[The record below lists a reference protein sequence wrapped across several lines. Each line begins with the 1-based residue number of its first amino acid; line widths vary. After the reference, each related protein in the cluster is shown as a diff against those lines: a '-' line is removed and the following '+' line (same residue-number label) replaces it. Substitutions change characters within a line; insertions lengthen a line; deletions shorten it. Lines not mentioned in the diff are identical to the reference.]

1 MGYPTP
7 GPRSSVTIDGRVIPL
22 EASAA
27 MPAIPCDPA
36 AAREFALVVV
46 GRLRSAGHEAL
57 WAGGC
62 VRDELLGRT
71 PADYDVAT
79 SAHPD
84 QVRAVFGNR
93 RTLAVG
99 AAFGVITV
107 LGPRGAGQVE
117 VATFRSDAAY
127 TDGRHPAG
135 VTFTNA
141 REDAVRRDFTING
154 LFLDPISGEVHDYV
168 GGRADLTAGIVRAI
182 GNAAMRFGEDH
193 LRMLR
198 AVRFAAGFGFA
209 LEEQTQAAIA
219 RMAHLVT
226 TVSPER
232 IAAEL
237 RTLVS
242 RPGRRRGLELLAQ
255 TGLAREV
262 LPEVAPVDGA
272 ASEREAWHDSAR
284 IIEALDEPELASA
297 LAILTARLPPE
308 SPRHIAARL
317 RLSTRDLKTAC
328 WLHEAVAFVDGLS
341 AGDLDQRPWSQLQ
354 PWLAHDAAFLLADLL
369 RARAACGHGS
379 AATAGWV
386 TAKLQMPRE
395 HLDPPPLVTG
405 NDLLAAG
412 VPAGRAVGQTLAA
425 LRALQLDG
433 RITTRDAAVEWVRTQ
448 KSE

>member
-1 MGYPTP
+1 
-7 GPRSSVTIDGRVIPL
+7 
-22 EASAA
+22 

-168 GGRADLTAGIVRAI
+168 GGRADLSAGIVRAI

-209 LEEQTQAAIA
+209 LEEQTEAAIV

-242 RPGRRRGLELLAQ
+242 RTGRRRGLELLVQ

-272 ASEREAWHDSAR
+272 VGEREAWHDSAL

-297 LAILTARLPPE
+297 LAILTARLPSE
-308 SPRHIAARL
+308 SPRHIAVRL

-328 WLHEAVAFVDGLS
+328 WLHEAVAFVDGIG
-341 AGDLDQRPWSQLQ
+341 AGDLDQCPWSQLQ

-379 AATAGWV
+379 AAAAGWV

-395 HLDPPPLVTG
+395 QLDPPPLVTG
-405 NDLLAAG
+405 NDLLGAG

-433 RITTRDAAVEWVRTQ
+433 RITTRDAAMEWVRTQ
-448 KSE
+448 QSE

>member
-1 MGYPTP
+1 
-7 GPRSSVTIDGRVIPL
+7 
-22 EASAA
+22 

-209 LEEQTQAAIA
+209 LEEQTQAAIV

-262 LPEVAPVDGA
+262 LPEVAPADDA
-272 ASEREAWHDSAR
+272 AGERAAWHDSAR

-328 WLHEAVAFVDGLS
+328 WLHEAVTFVDGLS
-341 AGDLDQRPWSQLQ
+341 AGDLDQCPWSQLQ

-369 RARAACGHGS
+369 RARAARGHGS

-386 TAKLQMPRE
+386 TAKLQLPRE
-395 HLDPPPLVTG
+395 QLDPPPLVTG
-405 NDLLAAG
+405 NDLLRAG

-433 RITTRDAAVEWVRTQ
+433 KITTRDAAVEWVTHGR
-448 KSE
+448 